1 MNITKHKMRI
11 VKSKKILYET
21 IKIGICW
28 TEHAEDITI
37 IKNISKNS
45 LISLDINEG
54 LLTV

>member
-11 VKSKKILYET
+11 VKSKTIVYET
-21 IKIGICW
+21 IKIGIWW
-28 TEHAEDITI
+28 TEHAKDITI

>member
-11 VKSKKILYET
+11 VKSKTIVYET
-21 IKIGICW
+21 IKMGIWW
-28 TEHAEDITI
+28 TEHAEDSTI

>member
-1 MNITKHKMRI
+1 MNITKHKMRVVKNKII
-11 VKSKKILYET
+11 VYET
-21 IKIGICW
+21 IKIGIMW
-28 TEHAEDITI
+28 REHAEDST